1 MSAQVSAHELG
12 FEPLDSLPGLDSLCV
27 FVGEDDRPLRGAA
40 GFLDWRLCGS
50 LSRVLVSGFFV
61 GAPGDALLLPTLGRI
76 AIPRVFAI
84 GLGASQSLTEA
95 SLQSALQT
103 AAGVLAKAR
112 VEAVALE
119 LPGAG
124 VLPDAARAKALK
136 SSFLPAF
143 TGARVAVLGEKG
155 LGKAL

>member
-1 MSAQVSAHELG
+1 MSAQVTTHELG

-61 GAPGDALLLPTLGRI
+61 GAPGDTLLLPTLGRI
-76 AIPRVFAI
+76 AIPRVFAV
-84 GLGASQSLTEA
+84 GVGRTQALTDETLA
-95 SLQSALQT
+95 AALLN
-103 AAGVLAKAR
+103 AAQVLRKAR
-112 VEAVALE
+112 VESVALE

-124 VLPDAARAKALK
+124 VLQDSSRAQAFRGA
-136 SSFLPAF
+136 FLPVF

-155 LGKAL
+155 LGKIL